1 MTLTLDLQKLFKCR
15 HSLISLLY
23 IFVPFSTWWGRNK
36 ICLSNSCSLIYFFL
50 SSAPTC
56 RKEQFTEYYVE
67 NGCRSRR
74 PIKNAICSGTCGT
87 HCCKPRRTKQR
98 QVRLICNDG
107 TSYKKEIE
115 IIRKC
120 RCRRRCYWKK
130 WNINKV
136 NWILMERLSFHNQKK
151 TFKCEN

>member
-1 MTLTLDLQKLFKCR
+1 MSFPHHVLYSSIYKTNYFLGNLLPKKSFLTLSSLSCIIFTYLGHKLV
-15 HSLISLLY
+15 SLLAILNVY
-23 IFVPFSTWWGRNK
+23 SVGQTPAHICVP
-36 ICLSNSCSLIYFFL
+36 
-50 SSAPTC
+50 APTC

-74 PIKNAICSGTCGT
+74 PIKNAICSGTCGS

-120 RCRRRCYWKK
+120 RCRRRCY
-130 WNINKV
+130 
-136 NWILMERLSFHNQKK
+136 
-151 TFKCEN
+151 